1 LSGSVFEFL
10 EEIMKKILAAFLVCL
25 LPGLSACSRNK
36 QQDGAV
42 DKSPGTLKAALLV
55 NGNLGDRSFHDSAN
69 NGMTMIRDDLGC
81 QIRVVE
87 IGYDDSKWEP
97 AFRDLCDE
105 KYDILICGTWQ
116 MQEIVQKTALD
127 YPNQKI
133 IVYDTSMNYDND
145 TAGAYKNIY
154 SIEYKQNEGSYLA
167 GILAAGMSKSGA
179 IGFVGGMDNTV
190 IRDFLVG
197 YVQGAKDTN
206 PDIKIIPSFIGSFN
220 DTAKAKELAL
230 TQYQMGADV
239 IFSVASNAGEGALE
253 ASKERNH
260 YVIGVDSDQAMLYE
274 SSDPVLS
281 RLIISSMLKRVD
293 QSIFLAVKEAVSG
306 NLPWGTRAVLGI
318 SEGCIGLADNHIYE
332 SEVPASI
339 RELIVDKSKNIQDGK
354 IKVLTAFGMDDA
366 TFTQFLDSSRP

>member
-1 LSGSVFEFL
+1 
-10 EEIMKKILAAFLVCL
+10 MKKIAAAFLICL
-25 LPGLSACSRNK
+25 LPCLSACNRNK

-42 DKSPGTLKAALLV
+42 NKSPGTLKVALLL
-55 NGNLGDRSFHDSAN
+55 NGNLGDKSFFDSAN
-69 NGMTMIRDDLGC
+69 NGMAMLRNDLDC
-81 QIRVVE
+81 QTRVFE

-105 KYDILICGTWQ
+105 KYDILICGTPE
-116 MQEIVQKTALD
+116 MREIVQSAALD

-133 IVYDTSMNYDND
+133 IIYDTSVDYDND
-145 TAGAYKNIY
+145 TKGVYKNIY
-154 SIEYKQNEGSYLA
+154 SIEYMENEGSYLA
-167 GILAAGMSKSGA
+167 GVLAASMSKSGT

-220 DTAKAKELAL
+220 DAAKAKELAL
-230 TQYQMGADV
+230 AQYQMGADV
-239 IFSVASNAGEGALE
+239 IFSVSSNAGEGALE
-253 ASKERNH
+253 AAKERNH

-274 SSDPVLS
+274 SSDPVLA

-293 QSIFLAVKEAVSG
+293 KSIFISVKEAIAG
-306 NLPWGTRAVLGI
+306 NLPWGTLGVMGI
-318 SEGCIGLADNHIYE
+318 SEGCIGLADNNIYE

-339 RELIVDKSKNIQDGK
+339 RELIADSSRDIQDGK
-354 IKVLTAFGMDDA
+354 IKVLTAFGMDNT
-366 TFTQFLDSSRP
+366 TFSQLLDSTRR